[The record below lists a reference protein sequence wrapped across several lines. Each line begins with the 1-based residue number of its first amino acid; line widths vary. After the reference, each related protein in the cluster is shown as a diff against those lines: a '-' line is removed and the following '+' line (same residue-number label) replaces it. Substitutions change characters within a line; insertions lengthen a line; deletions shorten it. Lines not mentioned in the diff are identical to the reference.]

1 MAKTALIT
9 GITGQDGA
17 YLAQLLLKKGYKVFG
32 GFRRLSTPN
41 FWRLQYLD
49 VFDKVQLIPYEA
61 NDMSSIAE
69 AINIAKPD
77 EFYNL
82 AAQSFVAAAFE
93 QPVVTT
99 QTDGISIAMILET
112 IRQADPNIKFYQAS
126 TSEMYGQSGLSDGL
140 KGLSTKALS
149 EESTF
154 KPTSPYA
161 AAKLYGYWIT
171 KIYRQ
176 SYKLFASQGILFNH
190 ESPLRGLEFV
200 TRKITNGIAKIAVG
214 IESELEL
221 GNVKSVRDWGYAP
234 EYVEGMW
241 RIMQQDTPDDYV
253 LATNRFHSVF
263 GFVSAAFEEAG
274 LNWRK
279 HVKITKRFMRPLD
292 TNALRGD
299 YSKAKK
305 ELGWEPKTRFEELVK
320 IMVRSDIERWER
332 LLAGERFPWD
342 APNYPS
348 EAKIVTRA
356 LKA

>member
-1 MAKTALIT
+1 MAKSALIT

-17 YLAQLLLKKGYKVFG
+17 YLAKFLLGKGYKVYG
-32 GFRRLSTPN
+32 AFRRLSTPN

-69 AINIAKPD
+69 AIDIAKPD

-93 QPVVTT
+93 QPIVTS
-99 QTDGISIAMILET
+99 QTDGISIAMILEV
-112 IRQADPNIKFYQAS
+112 IRQVNPEIKFYQAS
-126 TSEMYGQSGLSDGL
+126 TSEMYGQSGMTGGL
-140 KGLSTKALS
+140 KGLSTKPLN
-149 EESTF
+149 EESIF

-161 AAKLYGYWIT
+161 AAKLYAYWVT
-171 KIYRQ
+171 RIYRQ
-176 SYKLFASQGILFNH
+176 SYKLFACQGILFNH

-200 TRKITNGIAKIAVG
+200 TRKITNGVAKIAVG
-214 IESELEL
+214 IEDKLEL
-221 GNVKSVRDWGYAP
+221 GNIKSVRDWGFAP
-234 EYVEGMW
+234 EYVDAMW
-241 RIMQQDTPDDYV
+241 RMMQQDKPGDYV
-253 LATNRFHSVF
+253 VATNRFHSVF
-263 GFVSAAFEEAG
+263 GFVNAAFEEAG

-299 YSKAKK
+299 YSKANSDF
-305 ELGWEPKTRFEELVK
+305 GWKPKTKFEGLVK
-320 IMVRSDIERWER
+320 IMVKADIERWER

-342 APNYPS
+342 APNYPN